1 MTKAIESFKSYL
13 ITESYK
19 GPDQLRLAQYQYRKP
34 ETFKKTFE
42 RSGVSLYDE
51 PETMDKEDS
60 VVSKEDDAR
69 LKELGL
75 IDNVKIEYMSAHKL
89 ELEYDIIM
97 VWDTVGVETMLFIP
111 KRLRLVVDVET
122 WDEIKDT
129 SISTFIEIIDDNI
142 GDRFEWD
149 DSRQPFPIEPTS
161 IDIHMNKSF
170 DASQFKYEFTI
181 GEWR

>member
-34 ETFKKTFE
+34 EIFKKTLD
-42 RSGVSLYDE
+42 RSGVSLYDY

-60 VVSKEDDAR
+60 AMSKEDETR

-75 IDNVKIEYMSAHKL
+75 SNIVEIEYMSAHKL

-97 VWDTVGVETMLFIP
+97 VWDPVGVETMLFIP
-111 KRLRLVVDVET
+111 KRLRLVVEVET
-122 WDEIKDT
+122 WNEIKDET
-129 SISTFIEIIDDNI
+129 VSTFIEIIDDNI

-149 DSRQPFPIEPTS
+149 DAKQPFPIEPTS
-161 IDIHMNKSF
+161 VEIHMNKSF
-170 DASQFKYEFTI
+170 DPSQFRYEFTI